1 MEKKNRSKT
10 LVITSFLL
18 VAGFA
23 QTTLVR
29 LVPEWASEWLGHVDW
44 LMLVTVYIGLQRDPI
59 RALLTGVAAGVIHD
73 LLSGANLTGVAG
85 MSYIL
90 AAYVAHSVSTLF
102 IVDSLIFRFVAVILS
117 TITSTTVRL
126 VFYSL
131 MKITFPVLA
140 GSDRVAA
147 YYVLSIFVHLIAST
161 LLFIPFD
168 RLFQKRDAL
177 RQRRMEAR
185 RRKR

>member
-1 MEKKNRSKT
+1 LEKKNRSKT

-44 LMLVTVYIGLQRDPI
+44 LMLVTVYIRASADPI

-126 VFYSL
+126 VFAL